1 MGLLVSRIFGML
13 KFVILGFVIGGI
25 RLVLRYK
32 RYGQIDKKREIFMLL
47 FIAYIIGMASQTILP
62 RYDFGILSDTGKIYL
77 SVYFR
82 DEKLWNL
89 VPFRTIIDQLTG
101 NINANPDEIMQVAVL
116 NLSANLL
123 LYCPLGFFL
132 PVLWEKY
139 KTFKKTLLA
148 GLCVSAAVEVIQF
161 FIGRSADID
170 DVFLNVIGV
179 AIGYLLYRF
188 LKAVTVLR

>member
-1 MGLLVSRIFGML
+1 
-13 KFVILGFVIGGI
+13 
-25 RLVLRYK
+25 
-32 RYGQIDKKREIFMLL
+32 
-47 FIAYIIGMASQTILP
+47 
-62 RYDFGILSDTGKIYL
+62 
-77 SVYFR
+77 
-82 DEKLWNL
+82 
-89 VPFRTIIDQLTG
+89 
-101 NINANPDEIMQVAVL
+101 MQVAVL

-179 AIGYLLYRF
+179 AIGYLLYRL
-188 LKAVTVLR
+188 LKVVMDS

>member
-32 RYGQIDKKREIFMLL
+32 RYGNIDKKHEIFMLL
-47 FIAYIIGMASQTILP
+47 FIAYTAGLASQTILP

-89 VPFRTIIDQLTG
+89 VPFRTIIDQFTG

-179 AIGYLLYRF
+179 AIGYLLYRL
-188 LKAVTVLR
+188 LKVVMDS

>member
-1 MGLLVSRIFGML
+1 
-13 KFVILGFVIGGI
+13 
-25 RLVLRYK
+25 
-32 RYGQIDKKREIFMLL
+32 MLL
-47 FIAYIIGMASQTILP
+47 FIAYTAGLASQTILP
-62 RYDFGILSDTGKIYL
+62 RYDFGILSDKGKIYL

-89 VPFRTIIDQLTG
+89 VSFRTMIDQFTG

-179 AIGYLLYRF
+179 AIGYLLYRL
-188 LKAVTVLR
+188 LKVVMDS